1 VRRRVLVTIVAVTVV
16 AVLAFF
22 VPAALAIRSR
32 IQRGDLLELQ
42 REASIVASRIPASG
56 RVDTTVLG
64 DTIGAGHEVAFY
76 DGSGNLVEGQGPPA
90 TDEFVAT
97 ALRGRFAEGYEHGDL
112 VAAVPLRPGSDGPSL
127 VVRIEEPGERSLA
140 RIGRSIALLG
150 AAAVGVLLVAASIG
164 VLLARR
170 LSRPVE
176 DLRQWAA
183 TLGQHDHPPP
193 PAAGI
198 AELDELAA
206 AMSAS
211 SERVRQLLQRERSFS
226 SHVSH
231 QLRTPVAAMRVA
243 VETELDAPRPDPSEV
258 LRECLRELDRLER
271 TVTSL
276 LALARHDER
285 QPEWCD
291 VAGLV
296 RAQAERWRAPYA
308 AAGRTVDCRGT
319 SVWAGVDTAAVIHI
333 VDVLLDNALIHGRG
347 TVTVATESTPQT
359 IRIDVGDEGTPP
371 VDADPFSDRRIE
383 TRHGIGLRLART
395 LAESQ
400 GGELGLV
407 ERPTTVFR
415 LVLPD
420 ADHPVHRALT

>member
-1 VRRRVLVTIVAVTVV
+1 VRRRVLATILAVTVL
-16 AVLAFF
+16 AVVAFF
-22 VPAALAIRSR
+22 IPAALAIRSR

-56 RVDTTVLG
+56 RFDTTDLDG
-64 DTIGAGHEVAFY
+64 TIEAGHEVAFY
-76 DGSGNLVEGQGPPA
+76 DGSGELVEGQGPPA
-90 TDEFVAT
+90 PDEFVAT
-97 ALRGRFAEGYEHGDL
+97 ALRGQFAEGLEHGDL
-112 VAAVPLRPGSDGPSL
+112 VAAVPLRRGSNGPSL
-127 VVRIEEPGERSLA
+127 VVRIEEPGQRSRA
-140 RIGRSIALLG
+140 RIARSIALLG
-150 AAAVGVLLVAASIG
+150 AAAIAVILVAALIG

-176 DLRQWAA
+176 VLRQWAA
-183 TLGQHDHPPP
+183 TLGQHDRPPP

-198 AELDELAA
+198 VELDELAA

-243 VETELDAPRPDPSEV
+243 VETELDAPRPDPTEV

-291 VAGLV
+291 VAALV

-308 AAGRTVDCRGT
+308 AAGRTIDCRGT
-319 SVWAGVDTAAVIHI
+319 SVWAGVDTASVIHI

-347 TVTVATESTPQT
+347 TVTVAIESSDHAIQV
-359 IRIDVGDEGTPP
+359 DVGDEGTSP
-371 VDADPFSDRRIE
+371 VDADPFSDRRTE

-400 GGELGLV
+400 GGELGLD

-420 ADHPVHRALT
+420 AGHVVHRALT

>member
-1 VRRRVLVTIVAVTVV
+1 VRRRVLATILAVTVL
-16 AVLAFF
+16 AVVAFF
-22 VPAALAIRSR
+22 IPAALAIRSR
-32 IQRGDLLELQ
+32 VQRGDLLELQ

-56 RVDTTVLG
+56 RVDTSDLG
-64 DTIGAGHEVAFY
+64 ATIEAGHEVAFY
-76 DGSGNLVEGQGPPA
+76 DGSGRLVDGQGPSAP
-90 TDEFVAT
+90 DEFVAT
-97 ALRGRFAEGYEHGDL
+97 ALRGQFAEGLEQGDL
-112 VAAVPLRPGSDGPSL
+112 VAAVPLRPGPDGPSL
-127 VVRIEEPGERSLA
+127 VVRIEEPGQRSQA
-140 RIGRSIALLG
+140 RIVRSIALLG
-150 AAAVGVLLVAASIG
+150 AAAIAVILVAALIG

-176 DLRQWAA
+176 DLRQWAT
-183 TLGQHDHPPP
+183 TLGQHDRPPL

-198 AELDELAA
+198 VELDELAA

-211 SERVRQLLQRERSFS
+211 SERIRQLLQRERSFS

-291 VAGLV
+291 VAALV
-296 RAQAERWRAPYA
+296 RAQADRWRAPYA
-308 AAGRTVDCRGT
+308 AADRAIDCRGS

-347 TVTVATESTPQT
+347 TVTVATESSDHA
-359 IRIDVGDEGTPP
+359 IRVDVGDEGTPP
-371 VDADPFSDRRIE
+371 VDADPFSDRRTE

-400 GGELGLV
+400 GGELGLD

-415 LVLPD
+415 LLLPD
-420 ADHPVHRALT
+420 AGDAVHRALT

>member
-1 VRRRVLVTIVAVTVV
+1 VRRRVLVTILAITVLAVV
-16 AVLAFF
+16 AFF
-22 VPAALAIRSR
+22 IPAALAIRSR

-56 RVDTTVLG
+56 RVDTTDLAA
-64 DTIGAGHEVAFY
+64 TIEAGHEVAY
-76 DGSGNLVEGQGPPA
+76 YNGSGELVDGQGPPA
-90 TDEFVAT
+90 PDEFVAT
-97 ALRGRFAEGYEHGDL
+97 ALRGQFAEGLEHGDL
-112 VAAVPLRPGSDGPSL
+112 VAAVPLRSGPDGPSF
-127 VVRIEEPGERSLA
+127 VVRIEEPGQRSQA
-140 RIGRSIALLG
+140 RILRSIALLG
-150 AAAVGVLLVAASIG
+150 AAAIAVILFAALIG

-176 DLRQWAA
+176 NLRQWAA
-183 TLGQHDHPPP
+183 TLGQHDRPPP

-198 AELDELAA
+198 VELDELAA

-243 VETELDAPRPDPSEV
+243 VETELDAPRPDPTEV

-291 VAGLV
+291 LAALI

-308 AAGRTVDCRGT
+308 AAGRTIDCRGA

-333 VDVLLDNALIHGRG
+333 VDVLLDNALIHGLG
-347 TVTVATESTPQT
+347 TVTVATESSDHA
-359 IRIDVGDEGTPP
+359 IRVDVGDEGTPP
-371 VDADPFSDRRIE
+371 VDADPFSDRRTE
-383 TRHGIGLRLART
+383 SRHGIGLRLART

-400 GGELGLV
+400 GGELGLD

-420 ADHPVHRALT
+420 AGQVVHRALT

>member
-1 VRRRVLVTIVAVTVV
+1 MRRRVLVTIIAV
-16 AVLAFF
+16 AVLAVVAFF

-42 REASIVASRIPASG
+42 REASIVASRIPATG
-56 RVDTTVLG
+56 PVDTTALT
-64 DTIGAGHEVAFY
+64 DTIRAGHEVAFY
-76 DGSGNLVEGQGPPA
+76 DGSGDVVDGQGPPA
-90 TDEFVAT
+90 PDEFVAS
-97 ALRGRFAEGYEHGDL
+97 ALRGQFAEGYEHGDL
-112 VAAVPLRPGSDGPSL
+112 VAAVPLRPGRAGPSL
-127 VVRIEEPGERSLA
+127 VVRIEEPGARSQA
-140 RIGRSIALLG
+140 RIARSIALLG
-150 AAAVGVLLVAASIG
+150 AAAIGVLLVAAFIG

-176 DLRQWAA
+176 ELRKWAT
-183 TLGQHDHPPP
+183 TLGQHDRPPP

-198 AELDELAA
+198 VELDELAA
-206 AMSAS
+206 AMAAS

-243 VETELDAPRPDPSEV
+243 VETELDAPRPDPTEV
-258 LRECLRELDRLER
+258 LQECLRELDRLER

-285 QPEWCD
+285 KPEWCD
-291 VAGLV
+291 VAALA
-296 RAQAERWRAPYA
+296 RAQAERWRAPYG
-308 AAGRTVDCRGT
+308 AAGRTIDCRGA
-319 SVWAGVDTAAVIHI
+319 SVWAGIDTAAVIHI

-347 TVTVATESTPQT
+347 TVTVATDSSSHAV
-359 IRIDVGDEGTPP
+359 RVDVGDEGTPP
-371 VDADPFSDRRIE
+371 VDADPFSDRRTE

-420 ADHPVHRALT
+420 AGETVHRTLT

>member
-1 VRRRVLVTIVAVTVV
+1 VRRRVLVTIVAVTVLAV
-16 AVLAFF
+16 AAFF

-56 RVDTTVLG
+56 HVDTTVLG

-76 DGSGNLVEGQGPPA
+76 DGSGNLLDGQGPA

-112 VAAVPLRPGSDGPSL
+112 VAAVPLRPGRDGPSL
-127 VVRIEEPGERSLA
+127 VVRIEEPGERSRA
-140 RIGRSIALLG
+140 RIVRSIALLG
-150 AAAVGVLLVAASIG
+150 AAALGVLLVAAFIG
-164 VLLARR
+164 LLLARR

-176 DLRQWAA
+176 DLRQWAT
-183 TLGQHDHPPP
+183 TLGQQDRPP

-198 AELDELAA
+198 VELDELAA

-243 VETELDAPRPDPSEV
+243 VEAELDAPRPDPTDV
-258 LRECLRELDRLER
+258 LQECLRELDRLER

-285 QPEWCD
+285 QPERCD
-291 VAGLV
+291 VAALV
-296 RAQAERWRAPYA
+296 RAQAERWRAPYG
-308 AAGRTVDCRGT
+308 AAGRTIDCRGT
-319 SVWAGVDTAAVIHI
+319 SVWASVDAAAISHV
-333 VDVLLDNALIHGRG
+333 VDVLLDNALIHGHG
-347 TVTVATESTPQT
+347 TVTVTTESALQAV
-359 IRIDVGDEGTPP
+359 RIDIGDEGTPP
-371 VDADPFSDRRIE
+371 VDADPFSDRRTE

-420 ADHPVHRALT
+420 ADRAVHRALT